1 MLKNDITDYDFPRD
15 LADMSTDELELL
27 SYEIRDFL
35 IQSVAR
41 TGGHLAPN
49 LGVVELTIALHR
61 AFDVSNDK
69 IVWDVGHQSYV
80 HKILT
85 GRASDFGMLRGF
97 GGVSGFPKTC
107 EDKSD
112 VYNSG
117 HSSTSISA
125 AMGLA
130 EARDILKQDHHV
142 VAVIGDGAMTGGL
155 AYEGLNNAGSR
166 KTKLI
171 VVLNDNEMSISENT
185 GSISQ
190 HLRNLRTSKGYL
202 EMKKSLSK
210 TLPRI
215 PGVGESLYRGLNAA
229 RNMVRDAVI
238 AESIFEDMGFLYYGP
253 VDGHNISELLQYLEL
268 AKTLDAPVL
277 IHAITQKGKGY
288 KNAEANPDK
297 FHGIGPFDSET
308 GIELNLPDT
317 NNWSA
322 LAGKKVA
329 AHAELG
335 SNIVAIT
342 AAMTDGTGLSGF
354 AEKFPDRFFDVGI
367 AEQHAV
373 TSAAGL
379 ALGGMRPFVF
389 CYSSFLQRAY
399 DQILMD
405 VALQN
410 LPVIFMVDRAGCVGQ
425 DGETHHGLFDLSY
438 LGHIPNLTIFAPA
451 DEAALDAAIIDALGI
466 TDGPCAIR
474 YSRGVPVP
482 LPEIAQNVS
491 RECQVIRPLVTV
503 DAPDARIIAVGNM
516 TRTALEAADL
526 LSKNHNIHTEVID
539 AYRVKPLDEDGL
551 ARIFADGKPVITLE
565 DNVRSGGF
573 GEKIATFADMNGFA
587 NKTKILAW
595 PDKFLTH
602 GAISDLMRADGLD
615 ASGVTASVKEFLD
628 I

>member
-1 MLKNDITDYDFPRD
+1 MLKKNITDYDFPGD
-15 LADMSTDELELL
+15 LADMSIGELELL

-35 IQSVAR
+35 IRSVAR

-49 LGVVELTIALHR
+49 LGVVELTLALHR
-61 AFDVSNDK
+61 AFDVSSDK

-85 GRASDFGMLRGF
+85 GRASKFGTLRDFGGI
-97 GGVSGFPKTC
+97 SGFPKIC
-107 EDKSD
+107 EDSAD

-125 AMGLA
+125 ATGLA
-130 EARDILKQDHHV
+130 EARDILNQKHHV
-142 VAVIGDGAMTGGL
+142 AAVIGDGAMTGGL

-166 KTKLI
+166 RTKLI

-190 HLRNLRTSKGYL
+190 HLRKLRTSKQYI
-202 EMKKSLSK
+202 EIKKSLSR

-215 PGVGESLYRGLNAA
+215 PGVGGSLYRGLNAA
-229 RNMVRDAVI
+229 RGMVRDAVI
-238 AESIFEDMGFLYYGP
+238 AESIFEDMGFQYYGP
-253 VDGHNISELLQYLEL
+253 VDGHNISELLHYLEL
-268 AKTLDAPVL
+268 AKTLDGPVL

-288 KNAEANPDK
+288 KNAEINPDK

-308 GIELNLPDT
+308 GLELNRS
-317 NNWSA
+317 NNKNWSA
-322 LAGKKVA
+322 LAGGKVA
-329 AHAELG
+329 ALAENDN
-335 SNIVAIT
+335 NIVAIT
-342 AAMTDGTGLSGF
+342 AAMTDGTGLRRFS
-354 AEKFPDRFFDVGI
+354 EKYPGRFFDVGI

-438 LGHIPNLTIFAPA
+438 MGHIPNLTIFAPA
-451 DEAALDAAIIDALGI
+451 DEAALDAALADALGI
-466 TDGPCAIR
+466 TDGPVAIR
-474 YSRGVPVP
+474 YPRGAPIP
-482 LPEIAQNVS
+482 LPEIAQNIS
-491 RECQVIRPLVTV
+491 RAYQIIRPV

-516 TRTALEAADL
+516 AQIALNASEAL
-526 LSKNHNIHTEVID
+526 LQNCNIRAEVID
-539 AYRVKPLDEDGL
+539 AYRVKPPDEARL
-551 ARIFADGKPVITLE
+551 AEIFADGKPVITLE
-565 DNVRSGGF
+565 DNVQSGGF
-573 GEKIATFADMNGFA
+573 GEKIVSFADEKGFA

-602 GAISDLMRADGLD
+602 GAVSDLMRAYGLD
-615 ASGVTASVKEFLD
+615 AEGVAAAVKEFLGK
-628 I
+628 